1 MLKIRIYDEVIL
13 EDVSNLLNVLPQE
26 LDEIM
31 DYVSQD
37 RPDLYKRRLD
47 LLMIS
52 TRISALVLRVA
63 MNRMVSKDE

>member
-52 TRISALVLRVA
+52 TRISALVLRVS